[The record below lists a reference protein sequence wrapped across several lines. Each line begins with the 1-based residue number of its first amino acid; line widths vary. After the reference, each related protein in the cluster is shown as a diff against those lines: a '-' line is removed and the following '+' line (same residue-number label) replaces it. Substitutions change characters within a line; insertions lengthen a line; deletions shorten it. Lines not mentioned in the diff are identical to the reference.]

1 MEADIVELRQRGIKF
16 TQGALRAA
24 TPPHGLRIGGP
35 LPVRPV
41 RNAPKLPLG
50 LAGCG
55 RRLPIGGRMHY
66 AFVDDSASLLGLGS
80 SLDLCAWRFCGH
92 FNRAPRRRV
101 ILVAHSDF
109 L

>member
-16 TQGALRAA
+16 TQDALRAA

-35 LPVRPV
+35 LSVRPV

-55 RRLPIGGRMHY
+55 RRLPIGRQNALRLCRRFGVPFRLGFFFGPLRL
-66 AFVDDSASLLGLGS
+66 AFLRTLQSRSAEARNSRGS
-80 SLDLCAWRFCGH
+80 Q
-92 FNRAPRRRV
+92 
-101 ILVAHSDF
+101 
-109 L
+109 